1 MDPQRIERRRT
12 TRAYQ
17 VDATAFLHEILLTAD
32 RLEQARNLDG
42 RPAMHRDPQARV
54 LRAID
59 RCGGAPTFT
68 YLGRLMGISRQAAR
82 EHALAAVRA
91 GVVELW
97 QAPGE
102 RRAWQIV
109 MTPAGR
115 RELERQR
122 MPQLAW
128 IGTLLRGLHPLTMRS
143 TQRVLHVIRLRLER
157 DARELKAASAR
168 R

>member
-1 MDPQRIERRRT
+1 MEHSRNSRRPAFRD
-12 TRAYQ
+12 YQ
-17 VDATAFLHEILLTAD
+17 VDVTAFFHEILLTAD
-32 RLEQARNLDG
+32 RLRQARDYDG
-42 RPAMHRDPQARV
+42 RLAMHLDAQARV
-54 LRAID
+54 LRAIE

-68 YLGRLMGISRQAAR
+68 YLGKLMGISRQAAR
-82 EHALAAVRA
+82 EHALAAALA

-97 QAPGE
+97 QAPNE
-102 RRAWQIV
+102 RRAWQVV

-128 IGTLLRGLHPLTMRS
+128 IGTLLSGLHPLSMRC
-143 TQRVLHVIRLRLER
+143 THKVLHVIRLRLEHQ
-157 DARELKAASAR
+157 ARELNQASAR